1 MNPTATAAGSNS
13 SLQPAEMPHKGPL
26 ARSSQEAEGSHPLR
40 ESSLTHDEIHRDI
53 VYMQGPRLWLSMTLV
68 ALLLFLTT
76 VETFIA
82 TTSLVAISKDF
93 ERFDNVGW
101 VLTGYTLGYVPVIII
116 CAKLSDIFGRKI
128 VLLVCIFLFTAFSG
142 GCAAAQTMTQLIALR
157 GLQGV
162 GGGSCFAL
170 ATIVTVELVPSAK
183 LGPVVAR
190 LGVAIVMAMV
200 LGPIIGGAISQ
211 NTTWRWIFL
220 IK

>member
-1 MNPTATAAGSNS
+1 
-13 SLQPAEMPHKGPL
+13 
-26 ARSSQEAEGSHPLR
+26 
-40 ESSLTHDEIHRDI
+40 
-53 VYMQGPRLWLSMTLV
+53 MTLV

-142 GCAAAQTMTQLIALR
+142 GCAAAQTMTQLQVYILLVSAWRYWPKWLKSIALR